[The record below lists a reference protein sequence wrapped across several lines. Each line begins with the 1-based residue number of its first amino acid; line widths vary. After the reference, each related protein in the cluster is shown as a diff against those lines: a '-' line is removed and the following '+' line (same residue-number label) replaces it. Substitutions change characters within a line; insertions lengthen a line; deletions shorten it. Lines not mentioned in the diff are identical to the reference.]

1 MILQKEKLSP
11 IDNISKY
18 EEYRENFIKINEEL
32 LAIPGENK
40 ISIINLNNYKLV
52 KIIDVAFSGWIYG
65 ICLINNN
72 ILLTGDDSK
81 NLIQWKIE
89 NDNLIL
95 ISKKENAHDKEI
107 LFLLIMGNGHFAS
120 GSLDKKI
127 KIW

>member
-1 MILQKEKLSP
+1 M
-11 IDNISKY
+11 
-18 EEYRENFIKINEEL
+18 
-32 LAIPGENK
+32 
-40 ISIINLNNYKLV
+40 V

-107 LFLLIMGNGHFAS
+107 LFLLNMGNGHFAS